1 MNKVRSILTACFL
14 LCIFYTHAQQQTKHI
29 ALFSSL
35 YLDSAF
41 SEDLSYRY
49 GNSFPKQA
57 ISGLEFY
64 SGAQFAL
71 DSLGT
76 ISTLN
81 IRLHLFDLK
90 SRSGNIQKISKS
102 PVMDSIDL
110 IIGAVSGPE
119 FIQLAKL
126 AQEKAIPFI
135 SATYPNDGGI
145 KNNPF
150 VVIANPKLN
159 THLLATYNYI
169 LKQMATFNLIY
180 VRRKNEADNRV
191 SDTFNELNKGTNGT
205 PVVRYKTVQLSDA
218 PMADEL
224 LPMLDSTRENVII
237 AGSLD
242 ENFGRNLALSTAEVA
257 KKSIAVTLIGMPTW
271 EGIKELQKSDFKNI
285 PIIYSNSFFN
295 KKDDW
300 STDFEDQY
308 RKKTFSRP
316 SDFAYK
322 GYELTWFFSQLL
334 NKYGRDLIKH
344 LDDKSFRLH
353 TDYDFKPIKWNK
365 AAPQPDYYENKKVYM
380 VRRYLGQSTI
390 VN

>member
-1 MNKVRSILTACFL
+1 MLFS
-14 LCIFYTHAQQQTKHI
+14 HAQQKTKHI
-29 ALFSSL
+29 ALFTSL

-41 SEDLSYRY
+41 ADDFSYRY

-57 ISGLEFY
+57 INGLEFY
-64 SGAQFAL
+64 NGAQFAM
-71 DSLGT
+71 DSLAKMTGVNL
-76 ISTLN
+76 TL
-81 IRLHLFDLK
+81 HVYDLK
-90 SRSGNIQKISKS
+90 SRSGNIQRIAKM

-110 IIGAVSGPE
+110 IIGAVSGTE
-119 FIQLAKL
+119 YLQLAKL
-126 AQEKAIPFI
+126 AQDKSIPFI

-159 THLLATYNYI
+159 THLQATYNYI

-180 VRRKNEADNRV
+180 VRRNNAADNRV
-191 SDTFNELNKGTNGT
+191 SETFNELNKGANGQ
-205 PVVRYKTVQLSDA
+205 PVVRYKTVQLTDT
-218 PMADEL
+218 PTPDDL
-224 LPMLDSTRENVII
+224 LSLLDSTRENVLIT
-237 AGSLD
+237 GSLD
-242 ENFGRNLALSTAEVA
+242 ENFGRNLALSVAEAA
-257 KKSIAVTLIGMPTW
+257 KKSIAITLIGMPTW
-271 EGIKELQKSDFKNI
+271 ETIKEIQKSDFKNI

-300 STDFEDQY
+300 SITFEDTY

-316 SDFAYK
+316 SDFAFK
-322 GYELTWFFSQLL
+322 GYELTLFFSQLL

-353 TDYDFKPIKWNK
+353 TDYDFKPIRWNK
-365 AAPQPDYYENKKVYM
+365 AAVQPDYYENKKVYM

>member
-41 SEDLSYRY
+41 SDDLSYRY

-76 ISTLN
+76 MSNLN

-110 IIGAVSGPE
+110 IIGAVSGQE
-119 FIQLAKL
+119 YIQLAKL

-169 LKQMATFNLIY
+169 LKQMTTFNLVY

-191 SDTFNELNKGTNGT
+191 SETFNELNKGANGT
-205 PVVRYKTVQLSDA
+205 PVVRYKTIQLSDA

-242 ENFGRNLALSTAEVA
+242 EIFGRNLALSAAEVA

-271 EGIKELQKSDFKNI
+271 ESIKELQKSDF
-285 PIIYSNSFFN
+285 
-295 KKDDW
+295 
-300 STDFEDQY
+300 
-308 RKKTFSRP
+308 
-316 SDFAYK
+316 
-322 GYELTWFFSQLL
+322 
-334 NKYGRDLIKH
+334 
-344 LDDKSFRLH
+344 
-353 TDYDFKPIKWNK
+353 
-365 AAPQPDYYENKKVYM
+365 
-380 VRRYLGQSTI
+380 
-390 VN
+390 